1 MASRRHQQ
9 LRRRQQ
15 QQQQQPVT
23 MKIIVAASGASPDAM
38 DEDVA
43 QTKAQQQQQQQQQV
57 SPHPGPRQLHGR
69 PLTRRMPD
77 AAAAARFAAEEL
89 APAADAEAE
98 GGRLDGTDGTGLP
111 SARTVL
117 HAPCLSADPALAGV
131 QLAGWTRVAGP
142 GGVPLVQ
149 EPGTGEANGDPGVGS
164 THQRGVDASA
174 LPGLDDE
181 LLGDAVGAGADD
193 GGLLDDEEEWV

>member
-1 MASRRHQQ
+1 MCARSCAHSDTHALPRTCDTYNALLPACSGAGVRMPPESEERAGGLVASRRHQQ
-9 LRRRQQ
+9 LRQQQ

-43 QTKAQQQQQQQQQV
+43 QTKAQQQQQQQV

-77 AAAAARFAAEEL
+77 AAAAARFAADEL
-89 APAADAEAE
+89 SPAADAEAE

-149 EPGTGEANGDPGVGS
+149 
-164 THQRGVDASA
+164 
-174 LPGLDDE
+174 
-181 LLGDAVGAGADD
+181 
-193 GGLLDDEEEWV
+193 